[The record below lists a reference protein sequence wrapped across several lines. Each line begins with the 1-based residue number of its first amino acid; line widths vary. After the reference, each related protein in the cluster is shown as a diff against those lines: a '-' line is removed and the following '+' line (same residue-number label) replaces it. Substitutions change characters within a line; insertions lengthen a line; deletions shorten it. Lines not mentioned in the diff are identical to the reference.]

1 MTREELEQ
9 IYYLHREL
17 RMWEQELERLRCRS
31 LVRSP
36 LPSAGSSSGT
46 SDKVGELAERRV
58 DLERRIELKREEIQ
72 QRFQTRAGTAARAAD
87 VAPVVHGEWH
97 YNENG
102 RDFGLGAWACSCCGT
117 CNHNI
122 PGNPNMNPYIWSGS
136 KFCPECGAKMDGGD
150 T

>member
-36 LPSAGSSSGT
+36 LPNAGSSSGT

-72 QRFQTRAGTAARAAD
+72 QRRDEAVAFIYDIPDSLTRQIVYYRCVSLFGWTRVAYEVSAAAAEA
-87 VAPVVHGEWH
+87 VSAPG
-97 YNENG
+97 
-102 RDFGLGAWACSCCGT
+102 
-117 CNHNI
+117 
-122 PGNPNMNPYIWSGS
+122 
-136 KFCPECGAKMDGGD
+136 
-150 T
+150 

>member
-36 LPSAGSSSGT
+36 QPNAGSGSGT

-72 QRFQTRAGTAARAAD
+72 QRRDEAVAFIYDIPDSLTRQIVYYRCVSLFGWTRVAYEVGGTIR
-87 VAPVVHGEWH
+87 
-97 YNENG
+97 
-102 RDFGLGAWACSCCGT
+102 RT
-117 CNHNI
+117 
-122 PGNPNMNPYIWSGS
+122 
-136 KFCPECGAKMDGGD
+136 ECA
-150 T
+150 